1 MLLIFKILYIL
12 YYVIFFFN
20 IILSYIYVINNYF
33 FLNVI
38 MYIFY
43 VIYYMCYFNIKLL
56 IVKNMK
62 QNFIIDLFVVICLIN
77 VSIDMDCI
85 F

>member
-1 MLLIFKILYIL
+1 MLF
-12 YYVIFFFN
+12 FFFN

-43 VIYYMCYFNIKLL
+43 VSYYMCYFNIKLL

-62 QNFIIDLFVVICLIN
+62 
-77 VSIDMDCI
+77 
-85 F
+85 